1 LAKQHQPPVFPG
13 TQPATFN
20 RTLQTTIMMKK
31 PFRVLL
37 LVFLAVFALTLQPLL
52 AEPHQNA
59 TDADSTA
66 PSKKTETKKSGAKSA
81 TKQSSAKS
89 SGKDDAKTKKSSVK
103 KPKTETKKDPQA
115 APTPEA
121 DKVQNDGD
129 SETQPESPA
138 ANEKQ
143 ASGKTTKGVKT
154 EPPSQSKSSE
164 SGGYDK
170 FLEKYGAW
178 DRLSKEYSSSDDP
191 DLILKRAV
199 MALQTGAPQ
208 QALEI
213 LESSPSFDDQSKEV
227 KRLWLGGQAA
237 RAAGDPSKAVF
248 WFSQAG
254 QLLDAKE
261 RNARFQNEPDLDTL
275 WTDVWRRFFW
285 IYSSNFGA
293 TREGQEAVLR
303 TTLEQAQR
311 VWKNNPFWDAAA
323 KALEHESAVGDKPM
337 AGDVVEIGESDRLQ
351 VAKALAAACLEY
363 KDDAKADAEAITAQ
377 APREFWA
384 AVTAFIASEEDPSE
398 LASLHSSYPKAS
410 IFWGSNTMST
420 SSSGRTDW
428 LLPEESNSEWQ
439 DIRKKNRSLKDAAK
453 RYVDREPGKEL
464 EALPVFGQYRFALAV
479 ASGKT
484 EQAQALWTGLE
495 KRDLPLSLKVCGMLL
510 FDEAL
515 ENLLPE
521 DPNAAARQ
529 YFLLPALA
537 SAGGGTSLPSHLAP
551 FWIRLEGRQLTNAA
565 SRTWPLDRLLVLSS
579 WTSRLENEPSAD
591 LAKRI
596 AFLFPETS
604 TGAQATL
611 RLAEEAL
618 KDQQYQLTGFYLN
631 NVETIRL
638 PKELRAR
645 QLELKGDLAF
655 GLSNFDEALDSY
667 SRLLKTGVK
676 LSDTSLIRVA
686 FILQQ
691 KGQLD
696 VAQGQLEKLWERHEN
711 MPPAMQAE
719 VLYYLGE
726 GAHAMGNIDKALDY
740 YLRLAW
746 QYPQE
751 NIWALTAMF
760 RAALIYDN
768 MGQYDTAKNLLVTVI
783 RNAETEQQRE
793 AAKNRLAEIEAK
805 MGKVEERPK
814 SGGTMVYPF

>member
-1 LAKQHQPPVFPG
+1 
-13 TQPATFN
+13 
-20 RTLQTTIMMKK
+20 MKSQL
-31 PFRVLL
+31 RVLL
-37 LVFLAVFALTLQPLL
+37 LVFVAVFALMLQPVL

-59 TDADSTA
+59 TEADAGS
-66 PSKKTETKKSGAKSA
+66 PAK
-81 TKQSSAKS
+81 
-89 SGKDDAKTKKSSVK
+89 KDDAKKSSKAAKTTKTSTKSNAKAEAKTKKTDPK
-103 KPKTETKKDPQA
+103 KAETKKTRAGVAKDEPAPALADDAQQDA
-115 APTPEA
+115 ATAPAGQDDAT
-121 DKVQNDGD
+121 
-129 SETQPESPA
+129 PA
-138 ANEKQ
+138 AKQ
-143 ASGKTTKGVKT
+143 APAKGAKTDASAKSAKADAPKTAKTDAPAKSG
-154 EPPSQSKSSE
+154 SD
-164 SGGYDK
+164 GYDK

-178 DRLSKEYSSSDDP
+178 DRLSKEYSNSDDP

-213 LESSPSFDDQSKEV
+213 LESSPSFDDQAKEV

-254 QLLDAKE
+254 QMLDAKE
-261 RNARFQNEPDLDTL
+261 RNARFHNEPDLDTL
-275 WTDVWRRFFW
+275 WADVWRRFFW

-293 TREGQEAVLR
+293 TREGQETVLR
-303 TTLEQAQR
+303 TTLEQAQQ
-311 VWKNNPFWDAAA
+311 VWKNTPFWDAAA

-377 APREFWA
+377 APREFWT
-384 AVTAFIASEEDPSE
+384 AVTSFISSEEDPSE

-420 SSSGRTDW
+420 SASGRTDW
-428 LLPEESNSEWQ
+428 ILPEESNGDWQ
-439 DIRKKNRSLKDAAK
+439 DILKKNRSLKDAAK
-453 RYVDREPGKEL
+453 RYVDREPAKEL

-479 ASGKT
+479 AGGKT
-484 EQAQALWTGLE
+484 EQARTLWTGLE
-495 KRDLPLSLKVCGMLL
+495 KRTLPLSLKVCGMLL
-510 FDEAL
+510 FDEPL
-515 ENLLPE
+515 ENVLSE

-537 SAGGGTSLPSHLAP
+537 SAGGGTSLPAHLAP
-551 FWIRLEGRQLTNAA
+551 FWIRMEGRQLTNAA
-565 SRTWPLDRLLVLSS
+565 SRTWPLDRLLVLAS
-579 WTSRLENEPSAD
+579 WTSRLESEPSAD

-618 KDQQYQLTGFYLN
+618 KDQQYQLAGFYLN

-638 PKELRAR
+638 PKDLRAK

-655 GLSNFDEALDSY
+655 GLSSFDEALDAY
-667 SRLLKTGVK
+667 SRLLKTGVP

-711 MPPAMQAE
+711 MSPSMQAE

-805 MGKVEERPK
+805 MGKAEEKPK